1 MTARHS
7 ISVRVYWEDTDA
19 SGLIYHA
26 AYICFMERG
35 RTELLRALGLL
46 QSDLLDGAAGH
57 PLYFVVRK
65 MEVDFRKPG
74 ALDDLLTVETA
85 VTAIGGASIDL
96 DQRVARDGE
105 TLVSARV
112 RVVCVAEGRACR
124 LPAELR
130 ARFAAAPGPPKS

>member
-1 MTARHS
+1 MNPIHALP
-7 ISVRVYWEDTDA
+7 VRVYWEDTDA

-35 RTELLRALGLL
+35 RTEMLRALGLL
-46 QSDLLDGAAGH
+46 QSELLDGAAGQ

-85 VTAIGGASIDL
+85 VSAVGGASIDL
-96 DQRVARDGE
+96 DQRVRRDAE
-105 TLVSARV
+105 TLVSAKV
-112 RVVCVAEGRACR
+112 RVVCVTDGRACR
-124 LPAELR
+124 LPAPIR
-130 ARFAAAPGPPKS
+130 ARFDAAAASES